1 MLNTILRSKLAAV
14 VGFFAISAATASFS
28 GATTIDGGSSAVV
41 DGWNIAP
48 DVGITLQATV
58 DGNGNL
64 AVVKNAV
71 FTSNAPLEIQFTEV
85 NPSGDILIYLPTET
99 VTNSTGTNW
108 TGFTF
113 TLNRSNATIS
123 GIPFTPPAGTG
134 YNYSTVQ
141 INAPHTTATYSGSQD
156 AGSTSDWG
164 GLSAGDQFTIDA
176 PIPVSPNVSSFTL
189 TETPIAQ
196 SSITSIPLP
205 AAAWQV
211 CAGLLAWG
219 LVAVGR
225 RGKSSNA

>member
-1 MLNTILRSKLAAV
+1 MLKSIFQSTVAAV
-14 VGFFAISAATASFS
+14 VGFFAISAAAVSFS
-28 GATTIDGGSSAVV
+28 WATTIDGGSSAVV

-85 NPSGDILIYLPTET
+85 NPPGDILIYLPTET
-99 VTNSTGTNW
+99 VTDSTGTNW

-113 TLNRSNATIS
+113 TLNGSNATIS

-134 YNYSTVQ
+134 YNYSNVQ
-141 INAPHTTATYSGSQD
+141 INAPHTVATYSGSQD
-156 AGSTSDWG
+156 AGSTSNWG

-196 SSITSIPLP
+196 SGITSIPLP
-205 AAAWQV
+205 AAVWQI
-211 CAGLLAWG
+211 CAGLLALG

>member
-1 MLNTILRSKLAAV
+1 MLKSILRSKLAAV
-14 VGFFAISAATASFS
+14 AGVFAICAAAAPFS
-28 GATTIDGGSSAVV
+28 WATTIDGGSSAIV

-58 DGNGNL
+58 DGNENL
-64 AVVKNAV
+64 AIVKNAV

-85 NPSGDILIYLPTET
+85 DPPGDILIYLPTET

-113 TLNRSNATIS
+113 TVNGSNATIS

-134 YNYSTVQ
+134 YNYSSVQ
-141 INAPHTTATYSGSQD
+141 IDAPHTTATYSGSQD

-164 GLSAGDQFTIDA
+164 GLSAGDQFTIGA
-176 PIPVSPNVSSFTL
+176 PIPIPPNVSSFTL
-189 TETPIAQ
+189 TETPVAQ
-196 SSITSIPLP
+196 SSIISIPLP
-205 AAAWQV
+205 AAAWQI
-211 CAGLLAWG
+211 CAGLSVLG
-219 LVAVGR
+219 IVAVGR